1 MSSFKYG
8 ILAVASETLDNGE
21 PITMRS
27 LVSFLPFL
35 LIVLGG
41 GILIGTATAP
51 GDWYAALQKP
61 WFNPPNWIFGPVW
74 SVLYVIM
81 AFVGWRQWKI
91 DKNSRL
97 MQLWYLQLGLNFA
110 WSPVFFAA
118 QKPTFSLMIILLL
131 LLVILLFIRLAWRS
145 DRLSSV
151 LFLPYLAWVSFA
163 TALNAAIAVLN

>member
-8 ILAVASETLDNGE
+8 NLAVASETPDNGK
-21 PITMRS
+21 PITMRA

-35 LIVLGG
+35 LIVMGG

-74 SVLYVIM
+74 SVLYVII
-81 AFVGWRQWKI
+81 AFVGWRQWQI
-91 DKNSRL
+91 DKSSRL
-97 MQLWYLQLGLNFA
+97 MKLWYLQLGLNFA

-118 QKPTFSLMIILLL
+118 QKPTFALMIILLL
-131 LLVILLFIRLAWRS
+131 LLVVLIFIRLAWRS
-145 DRLSSV
+145 DRPSSI